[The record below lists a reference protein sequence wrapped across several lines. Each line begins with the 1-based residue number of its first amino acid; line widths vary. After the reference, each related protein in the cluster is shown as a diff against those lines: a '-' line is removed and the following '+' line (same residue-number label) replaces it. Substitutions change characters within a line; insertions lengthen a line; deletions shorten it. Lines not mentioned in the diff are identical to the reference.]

1 MQFIT
6 ELTAQSEHSHTEV
19 IMGGEVEG
27 SPPSGLKPNPARQ
40 GRQSLKADRSDVN
53 TRVVNGETITD
64 RRAASAPPHGL
75 QTSYLYVSESSSH
88 PIYHHSLSA
97 GSPFNEEIT
106 YLRM

>member
-19 IMGGEVEG
+19 IMDGEVEG

-53 TRVVNGETITD
+53 TRVVSGETITD

-75 QTSYLYVSESSSH
+75 QTSYLYVSESSY
-88 PIYHHSLSA
+88 PIYHSLSA

>member
-19 IMGGEVEG
+19 MGGEVEG

-53 TRVVNGETITD
+53 TCCKWGN
-64 RRAASAPPHGL
+64 
-75 QTSYLYVSESSSH
+75 
-88 PIYHHSLSA
+88 HH
-97 GSPFNEEIT
+97 
-106 YLRM
+106 

>member
-1 MQFIT
+1 MD
-6 ELTAQSEHSHTEV
+6 
-19 IMGGEVEG
+19 GEVEG

-53 TRVVNGETITD
+53 TRVVSGETITD

>member
-19 IMGGEVEG
+19 IMDGEVEG

-53 TRVVNGETITD
+53 TRVVNGKAITD

-75 QTSYLYVSESSSH
+75 QTSYLYVSKSSSH
-88 PIYHHSLSA
+88 PIYHSLSA